1 MAEYIIIN
9 PKTAECEVGFQD
21 QEQID
26 NFFKDYKIN
35 KEDVA
40 ILSCI
45 EVKKNPELTLYPN
58 GDNRSCFSFVAEFD
72 EDLLIDDLIDNP
84 DEPVKYTI
92 W

>member
-1 MAEYIIIN
+1 MERIIIN
-9 PKTAECEVGFQD
+9 PETAEVEVGFQN

-26 NFFKDYKIN
+26 NFLADYKIK
-35 KEDVA
+35 KEDVV
-40 ILSCI
+40 ILPAK

-58 GDNRSCFSFVAEFD
+58 GDNRSCYSFVAEFA
-72 EDLLIDDLIDNP
+72 EDLLMDDLTDNP